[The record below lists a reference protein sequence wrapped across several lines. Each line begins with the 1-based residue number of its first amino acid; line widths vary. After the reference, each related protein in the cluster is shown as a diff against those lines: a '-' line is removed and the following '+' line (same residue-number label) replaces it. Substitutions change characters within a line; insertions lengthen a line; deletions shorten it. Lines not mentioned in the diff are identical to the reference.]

1 MSELIKMNVRKK
13 LCVTGRSGFSKAVRL
28 TALRNKRK
36 IMKAKEARDD
46 GDKGRK
52 SPKYAASKALTPIYL
67 GVRDRQKV

>member
-13 LCVTGRSGFSKAVRL
+13 LYVTGRSGFSKAVRL

-46 GDKGRK
+46 GDKGG
-52 SPKYAASKALTPIYL
+52 KAQNMP
-67 GVRDRQKV
+67 RQKR